1 MWSAARSR
9 RHLRTVA
16 AWAASGVWLGCGGGS
31 GSTDIVL
38 PALSVSTAT
47 TGVELDPDG
56 YSLTVDATPAQVIGL
71 DATVVVEQL
80 NEGVHTATLSRL
92 AANCTA
98 AGNPRSFTVQS
109 GITATVDFAISCAP
123 SGGTIQVTTTT
134 TGSGSD
140 PDGFTLLLDGTDKG
154 PVGVSASASLPGI
167 PSGDHMLG
175 LAGLAANCQ
184 VAGDNPR
191 SVTVAAGQTMAVP
204 FSVTCA
210 APEPTA
216 GSVEVTTV
224 TGGSDLDPNGYS
236 VSLDGGTTQPIGI
249 NDTVTVA
256 NLPAGP
262 HTVELLG
269 AAENCTIAGT
279 NPSPITVPAGGTV
292 GVTFTVSC
300 VVLPPGTGSVKVT
313 TATTGTS
320 DGYVVSVDGGNS
332 QAIISNGTVTI
343 GGLTAGPHSVLLGG
357 LESNCSVPAPAT
369 NPVPVT
375 VAAGQTSN
383 VSFAVTCVTAGP
395 SVNLSIEGLYLTQ
408 STQTLSGSVT
418 LIQDRPAYLRVFAKA
433 DRATTAKPPVRV
445 RFFRNG
451 SVVSTL
457 TLTHSGSTPTT
468 ISEATLNSSWN
479 GRVDGSL
486 IQPGVSIL
494 ADVDPG
500 NTVLESNETDNSF
513 PASSTP
519 QALNVD
525 AASVAK
531 IRFVPI
537 QQGSAAQGNVTPA
550 NKDALLETAR
560 KIYPLH
566 GIDSDVGAVYTT
578 SIELDP
584 SGGPTTWGQL
594 LTDLDGVRVVDGSD
608 RTYYGVVKL
617 AYQGGIVGLGFVG
630 GPTAI
635 GTDDPADATRVVA
648 HELGHTWGQLHTPC
662 GGPLPSTID
671 PNYPYGTG
679 IGVFGFDVAAG
690 TLKPRSTP
698 DIMGYCANPWI
709 SDYIYTRVLN
719 FRKSQAAAAQGA
731 SAAKEPTVLV
741 WGRIVNGQ
749 PVLEPAFQI
758 VTRPNLP
765 TKPGPY
771 SVEAVATDGASLFR
785 LSFDATEVADD
796 PSGSRHFAFAVPLDQ
811 ARAARLGSL
820 RLTGPAGAV
829 SAASLQVAAR
839 PQTAGPDSI
848 VARREAGR
856 VALEWNVRA
865 HPMIMVRDPD
875 TGEVLSF
882 ARGGKVRVVTS
893 KARLDLVASDGVQSR
908 TIQVNPQ

>member
-1 MWSAARSR
+1 
-9 RHLRTVA
+9 
-16 AWAASGVWLGCGGGS
+16 
-31 GSTDIVL
+31 L

-47 TGVELDPDG
+47 AGVELDPDG
-56 YSLTVDATPAQVIGL
+56 YSLTLDATPAQPIGL
-71 DATVVVEQL
+71 NATLVVEQL
-80 NEGVHTATLSRL
+80 SEGVHTATLSGL

-98 AGNPRSFTVQS
+98 AENPRSFTVQG
-109 GITATVDFAISCAP
+109 GITTTVDFAIACAP
-123 SGGTIQVTTTT
+123 SSGTIEVTTATS
-134 TGSGSD
+134 GSGSD
-140 PDGFTLLLDGTDKG
+140 PDGFTLLLDGTDEG
-154 PVGVSASASLPGI
+154 TVGVTGSASLPGI

-224 TGGSDLDPNGYS
+224 TGGADQDPNGYS
-236 VSLDGGTTQPIGI
+236 VRLDGGTGQPIGI
-249 NDTVTVA
+249 NATVALA

-269 AAENCTIAGT
+269 AAGNCTIAGT
-279 NPSPITVPAGGTV
+279 NLSSITVPAGGTV
-292 GVTFTVSC
+292 RVTYTVNC
-300 VVLPPGTGSVKVT
+300 VALPPGTGSVKVT
-313 TATTGTS
+313 TTTAGSS

-332 QAIISNGTVTI
+332 QAITSNGTVTV

-357 LESNCSVPAPAT
+357 LESNCSVPGN

-375 VAAGQTSN
+375 VTAGQTSN
-383 VSFAVTCVTAGP
+383 VSFAITCATTGP
-395 SVNLSIEGLYLTQ
+395 SVNLNIEGLYLTQ

-418 LIQDRPAYLRVFAKA
+418 LIQDRAAYLRVFAKA
-433 DRATTAKPPVRV
+433 DRGTSAKPTVRV

-451 SVVSTL
+451 SVISTL
-457 TLTHSGSTPTT
+457 TLTHSAFPTPTA

-479 GRVDGSL
+479 GQVDASL

-500 NTVLESNETDNSF
+500 NTVVESNEGDNSF
-513 PASSTP
+513 PASGTP

-531 IRFVPI
+531 IHFVPI
-537 QQGSAAQGNVTPA
+537 QQGTAAPGNVG

-560 KIYPLH
+560 RIYPLH
-566 GIDSDVGAVYTT
+566 SIDSDVGPVYTT
-578 SIELDP
+578 TIVLDP
-584 SGGPTTWGQL
+584 SGGATWNQL
-594 LTDLDGVRVVDGSD
+594 LTDLDGVRIAEGSD
-608 RTYYGVVKL
+608 RTYYGLAKL
-617 AYQGGIVGLGFVG
+617 AYQGGVVGLGFVG
-630 GPTAI
+630 APTAI
-635 GTDDPADATRVVA
+635 GTDNPADATRVVA
-648 HELGHTWGQLHTPC
+648 HELGHTWNQLHTPC
-662 GGPLPSTID
+662 GGPPGVD
-671 PNYPYGTG
+671 PAYPYGNG
-679 IGVFGFDVAAG
+679 IGVFGFDVAAT

-698 DIMGYCANPWI
+698 DIMGYCGNPWI
-709 SDYIYTRVLN
+709 SDYTYNRVLN
-719 FRKSQAAAAQGA
+719 FRKGSAAAAQA
-731 SAAKEPTVLV
+731 AAAAKEPTVLI

-758 VTRPNLP
+758 VTRPSLP
-765 TKPGPY
+765 AKSGPY
-771 SVEAVATDGASLFR
+771 SVEGVATDGASLFR

-839 PQTAGPDSI
+839 RQPAAPDSI

-856 VALEWNVRA
+856 VALEWNAQA

-908 TIQVNPQ
+908 TTQVAPR